1 MKMSGSMGGFPGM
14 ESGEFSPGL
23 ARLKREHSS
32 LREKLASL
40 FALIEKI
47 ENDIDVEQT
56 FASLKTGVVTFKAEL
71 DPHSEREESVLFPML
86 GQYIG
91 TTSGPIAVMEYEHEQ
106 AKTFIKTFLEGAETE
121 QVSFEKIKD
130 LAELVQNAHN
140 ILTEH
145 FTKEENVLFTMA
157 ERMLS
162 EEEKAELY
170 QRIQEI

>member
-1 MKMSGSMGGFPGM
+1 MNGFMNGFPGM
-14 ESGEFSPGL
+14 QSGELSPGIS
-23 ARLKREHSS
+23 RLKREHVS
-32 LREKLASL
+32 LREKLADL
-40 FALIEKI
+40 YTLIEKI

-56 FASLKTGVVTFKAEL
+56 FVDLKKGVVTFKAEL

-86 GQYIG
+86 GEYIG

-106 AKTFIKTFLEGAETE
+106 AKSFIKTFLEGAETE
-121 QVSFEKIKD
+121 TIASEKIKS
-130 LAELVQNAHN
+130 LAELVKNAHN

-162 EEEKAELY
+162 DEEKEELY
-170 QRIQEI
+170 RGIQEI

>member
-1 MKMSGSMGGFPGM
+1 
-14 ESGEFSPGL
+14 
-23 ARLKREHSS
+23 
-32 LREKLASL
+32 
-40 FALIEKI
+40 LIEKI
-47 ENDIDVEQT
+47 ENDEDVEQT
-56 FASLKTGVVTFKAEL
+56 FADLKKGVATFKAEL

-106 AKTFIKTFLEGAETE
+106 AKSFIKAFLEGAQTE
-121 QVSFEKIKD
+121 SISSEKIKN
-130 LAELVQNAHN
+130 LAELVKNAHN

-162 EEEKAELY
+162 DEEKEELHR
-170 QRIQEI
+170 RIQEI